1 MGGRPHRS
9 LIYGSVRTLP
19 STKSVRNIRTEPH
32 LGKRVN
38 HSYIK
43 GIQMIHKGRMR
54 IGQTC
59 RNRPV
64 VLSWYRPHQ
73 KSGDSL
79 HSLNI
84 GCSFFEGLLFLKN
97 NLISKDRYR

>member
-1 MGGRPHRS
+1 
-9 LIYGSVRTLP
+9 
-19 STKSVRNIRTEPH
+19 
-32 LGKRVN
+32 
-38 HSYIK
+38 
-43 GIQMIHKGRMR
+43 MIHKGRMR

-59 RNRPV
+59 WNRPV